1 MPALAEN
8 HRIRPPMGSLIG
20 SVLAG
25 ATAVVF
31 AVLMILSR
39 SLYASAMCLMV
50 VLVQASVL
58 FYFSGS
64 PMMGFLQIMIY
75 AGAVMVLVVVTIM
88 AAPAKVERRWGG
100 ISLPQPLA
108 IGGLLLPV
116 VEVLLMMNRADPAGT
131 MVRTHASGAQDALGA
146 VLFGPYAIA
155 TEAVGLLLFVSALAM
170 VDGQK
175 E

>member
-1 MPALAEN
+1 
-8 HRIRPPMGSLIG
+8 MGSLIG

-50 VLVQASVL
+50 VLIQASVL

-88 AAPAKVERRWGG
+88 AAPAKVERRWGAL
-100 ISLPQPLA
+100 SLPKPLA
-108 IGGLLLPV
+108 VGGLLLPV
-116 VEVLLMMNRADPAGT
+116 VEVLLMMSRADPAGAA
-131 MVRTHASGAQDALGA
+131 VGASGAQDALGA

>member
-1 MPALAEN
+1 
-8 HRIRPPMGSLIG
+8 MGSLLG
-20 SVLAG
+20 SALAG

-31 AVLMILSR
+31 AVLMIFQR

-50 VLVQASVL
+50 VLIQASVI

-64 PMMGFLQIMIY
+64 PLLAFLQIMIY

-88 AAPAKVERRWGG
+88 AAPAQVNHLWGG
-100 ISLPQPLA
+100 LSLPKPLA
-108 IGGLLLPV
+108 AAGLLLPV
-116 VEVLLMMNRADPAGT
+116 VEVALMLSRSGQAQTVVQAGALRAQSAI
-131 MVRTHASGAQDALGA
+131 GA